1 MTMLFAQSINRNV
14 PDTSSAAIFYAA
26 IAVCAALLFFS
37 FVVLIVKRYRRCPSN
52 RVLVIYGKAGGGK
65 AEVSAR
71 RSNLRLA
78 AHSRPRL
85 FEPGTDS
92 NRNPAPRR
100 ALGGKHP
107 RERAERVH
115 RGRRYDARGHAER
128 GRAVARLEP
137 EAN

>member
-65 AEVSAR
+65 AVKCLHGGATFVWPLIQDHAYLSLEPIPAR
-71 RSNLRLA
+71 KPPPFQQRDPPLRLA
-78 AHSRPRL
+78 RKESSFKRWKGW
-85 FEPGTDS
+85 ETQ
-92 NRNPAPRR
+92 NRR
-100 ALGGKHP
+100 A
-107 RERAERVH
+107 
-115 RGRRYDARGHAER
+115 
-128 GRAVARLEP
+128 
-137 EAN
+137 